1 MEELNNKQVELISRE
16 IDKRGL
22 TYTLLKNELLDHFCC
37 EVENQMEFGLNFK
50 KAFQR
55 ILKSITR
62 ERIIEIQEETLLLI
76 NKKYRIMKKLMYVLG
91 IIAPLLII
99 TGTFWKVSHW
109 PGAAILLTLGLASL
123 ALFFIPVFI
132 TVKIRDTRKKELKVN
147 YPLYISGAIA
157 GIAFL
162 LGSLF
167 KILHWPGAGIMA
179 YGSLFI
185 MVLLFIPQFI
195 YHIIKDKENR
205 DNNFLFL
212 IALLVFLSIIILLF
226 FLKG

>member
-1 MEELNNKQVELISRE
+1 MEELNNNQVELISRE

-22 TYTLLKNELLDHFCC
+22 TYDLLKNELLDHLCC
-37 EVENQMEFGLNFK
+37 EVENQMEVGLNFK

-76 NKKYRIMKKLMYVLG
+76 NKKYRIMKKIMYVLG

-157 GIAFL
+157 GSAFL

-167 KILHWPGAGIMA
+167 KLLHWPGAGVMA